1 MSTLADILELLP
13 DVGRQRLSY
22 NPTFWVRKANQL
34 LGIIETEAR
43 GPDLYVEA
51 FVPFVGRQTLY
62 AVPKPIRKLLRVRV
76 PDEYGIM
83 NLGLPST
90 EVGFTPRGDRL
101 IQLRSPA
108 GITPQIASFTQTV
121 GSSSVITNATAITQ
135 AIDEGWGAIITHT
148 ASGEIEYRRVLS
160 FDADTNAVTLDGP
173 TLSSIVAA
181 DDDPVVAADTAVVVD
196 AYMIFEGQRS
206 LTRFVSEDSPSPL
219 PQEWDRVL
227 EMGLRW
233 ALEFQSDEEGASQN
247 ATDWFDQFRDAL
259 DRYAGDVAERPG
271 DMNRV
276 EPRGGSHWGIML

>member
-22 NPTFWVRKANQL
+22 NPNFWVRKANQL

-62 AVPKPIRKLLRVRV
+62 SVPKPIRKLLRVRL

-83 NLGLPST
+83 NLGLQST
-90 EVGFTPRGDRL
+90 EVGFTPRGDKM

-108 GITPQIASFTQTV
+108 GIVPLTANFTQTIA
-121 GSSSVITNATAITQ
+121 SSSAIRNADPITQ
-135 AIDEGWGAIITHT
+135 PISEGWGAIITH
-148 ASGEIEYRRVLS
+148 AVSGNIEYRRVLS
-160 FDADTNAVTLDGP
+160 FDEATNQVNLDGP
-173 TLSSIVAA
+173 TLEQIAPASV
-181 DDDPVVAADTAVVVD
+181 DPLRAADTAVVVD

-206 LTRFVSEDSPSPL
+206 LARFVNEDSESPL

-247 ATDWFDQFRDAL
+247 ASDWFDQFRDAL